1 MMNGLPE
8 RWLRNDVDPASTLEN
23 TLKDL
28 PTIGRIVKD
37 RAYRQVWRFEHEGR
51 AYYLK
56 FYPRESR
63 EDPLHKIRDR
73 FRRWGRGSH
82 AMLEFMRLQSLQRAG
97 VPAPRAVAVMVGFR
111 IGERRGDAVIIE
123 AIEPSVQL
131 DVYLRQFE
139 QLGRHAPDHRD
150 LSRQVREMVQHLVK
164 AKLGHEDLHLGN
176 FLLHDGQLY
185 LLDGYSVRRGMRP
198 RDLFRLAHS
207 AAPFATTTDL
217 LRAWN
222 LLGGGPM
229 PRRNPISES
238 LRKEF
243 LKRIGGDDRYFG
255 RLRFGQWS
263 GNFFRY
269 TKFPKTW
276 SAASRLT
283 VTTGDWERLW
293 PELWGKIERDE
304 LQVLKRTKSGDVL
317 AGEIEL
323 AGQTVPVII
332 KRPRKR
338 YWYRYIYDAFRASR
352 SWRAWEKAWNLI
364 TRNLPTAWPIL
375 VMEKRRGGYVTDSV
389 SVFERVPGP
398 TLRKVDLD
406 ALCAED
412 REMLFRR
419 TGRILRT
426 IDTSGMSHFD
436 AKASNFIVRLDA
448 ETGPFPVLID
458 TDAVRFRYW
467 PALGLE
473 RLLRSMKEHEQYTPG
488 DSLALCLGYAPY
500 SAPKF
505 DTDAASIASTRSE

>member
-1 MMNGLPE
+1 
-8 RWLRNDVDPASTLEN
+8 VDPASTLDR

-28 PTIGRIVKD
+28 PAIGKIVKD
-37 RAYRQVWRFEHEGR
+37 RPYRQVWRFEHEGR

-56 FYPRESR
+56 FYPRESH

-82 AMLEFMRLQSLQRAG
+82 AVLEFMRLQSLQRAG

-111 IGERRGDAVIIE
+111 IGRRRGDAVIIE
-123 AIEPSVQL
+123 AIEPSIQL

-139 QLGRHAPDHRD
+139 QVGRLAPEHRD
-150 LSRQVREMVQHLVK
+150 LSRQVRELVQQLVR

-176 FLLHDGQLY
+176 FLLHEGKLY
-185 LLDGYSVRRGMRP
+185 LLDGYSVRKGMRP

-222 LLGGGPM
+222 VLAGGTMPEHNPM
-229 PRRNPISES
+229 SAT

-255 RLRFGQWS
+255 RLRFGPWS
-263 GNFFRY
+263 GNFFRS
-269 TKFPKTW
+269 TKFPRNW
-276 SAASRLT
+276 SQASRLAIENE
-283 VTTGDWERLW
+283 DWERLW

-304 LQVLKRTKSGDVL
+304 FQILKRTRSGDVL
-317 AGEIEL
+317 SADIHLAGETI
-323 AGQTVPVII
+323 PVII

-338 YWYRYIYDAFRASR
+338 YWYRYLYDAFRASR

-364 TRNLPTAWPIL
+364 TRNLPTAWPIM
-375 VMEKRRGGYVTDSV
+375 VMEKRQSGYVTDSV
-389 SVFERVPGP
+389 SIFERVIGP

-406 ALCAED
+406 TLSARD
-412 REMLFRR
+412 REMLLRR

-426 IDTSGMSHFD
+426 IDTTGLSHFD
-436 AKASNFIVRLDA
+436 AKASNFIVRFDP
-448 ETGPFPVLID
+448 EIGPYPVLID

-467 PALGLE
+467 PALGLN
-473 RLLRSMKEHEQYTPG
+473 RLLRSMKEHEQYTPD

-500 SAPKF
+500 SPPAPEVQPVP
-505 DTDAASIASTRSE
+505 AAS